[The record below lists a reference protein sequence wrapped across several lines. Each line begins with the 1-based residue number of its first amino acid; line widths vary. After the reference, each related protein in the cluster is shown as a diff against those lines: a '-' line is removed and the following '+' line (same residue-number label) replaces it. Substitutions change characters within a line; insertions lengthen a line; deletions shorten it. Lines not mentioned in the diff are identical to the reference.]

1 MGGSSHPLLGHN
13 NGPPLEDKPH
23 EWGDGPF
30 GRYFEWRAAS
40 HEAFKRFPYETA
52 MRIARKAESIG
63 LTYREYVLEI
73 LERGRYL
80 QKEDRTR
87 IAEIVAR
94 RPVRY

>member
-1 MGGSSHPLLGHN
+1 MESDNPLFGHN
-13 NGPPLEDKPH
+13 KGPPLDDKPH
-23 EWGDGPF
+23 EWGTGPIAN
-30 GRYFEWRAAS
+30 YFEWKAAS
-40 HEAFKRFPYETA
+40 HTAFKRFPYDTA
-52 MRIARKAESIG
+52 MRIARKAEAIG

-80 QKEDRTR
+80 QPDDRMR